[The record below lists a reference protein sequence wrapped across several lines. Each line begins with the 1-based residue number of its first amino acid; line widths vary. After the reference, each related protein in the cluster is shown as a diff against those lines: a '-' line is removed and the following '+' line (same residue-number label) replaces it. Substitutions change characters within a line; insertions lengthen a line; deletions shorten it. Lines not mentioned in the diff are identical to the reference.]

1 MKTKHNPISIFIL
14 DVSNSSA
21 EDMGDELTFYLG
33 EMVKWLTIWT
43 KNNGPVKVKHRAGDE
58 IIFVGNGYST
68 AYIIAFYVSRFW
80 KYRNHKPYFGLSFG
94 DIDRNLEEVDIE
106 TWIHPLIK
114 QARYAND
121 LLKQEQNRP
130 PFKFELDQF
139 YVGDRNIPVLYNQFR
154 YEFETLFNTILQLQH
169 TLIKEQT
176 NIQELVCSFY
186 LILQQQKAVGE
197 LLGKTAPTISSH
209 FKKGKSEEVL
219 RTFDELINVLNSLQK
234 NTNQGKADNPM
245 ETSDML
251 HDSIRNH
258 LKENINLLLTHE
270 R

>member
-1 MKTKHNPISIFIL
+1 MKTKNNPISIFIL

-21 EDMGDELTFYLG
+21 ENMGDELTLYLD
-33 EMVKWLTIWT
+33 EMVKWITIWT
-43 KNNGPVKVKHRAGDE
+43 ENNGQVKVKHRAGDE

-68 AYIIAFYVSRFW
+68 AYIIAFYVSRIW

-94 DIDRNLEEVDIE
+94 DIDRELAEVDIE

-139 YVGDRNIPVLYNQFR
+139 YLGDRNIPVLYNQFR

-219 RTFDELINVLNSLQK
+219 RTFHGLINVLNSLQK
-234 NTNQGKADNPM
+234 NTIQGIADNPM
-245 ETSDML
+245 ETAERL
-251 HDSIRNH
+251 HDSIRSH
-258 LKENINLLLTHE
+258 LKDNINLLLIN
-270 R
+270 